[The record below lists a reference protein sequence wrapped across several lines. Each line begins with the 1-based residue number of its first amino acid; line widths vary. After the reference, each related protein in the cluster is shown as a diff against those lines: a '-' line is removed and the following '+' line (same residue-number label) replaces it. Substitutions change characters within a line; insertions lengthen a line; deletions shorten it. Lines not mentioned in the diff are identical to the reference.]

1 MTAVN
6 QWLDHKGTVVDSV
19 NDFDVIECEACGF
32 KHIVPIPTPQE
43 LEAVY
48 RQDYYSHVIPQHV
61 DERREDL
68 DWWNLVFDDHY
79 DLFEKVLSPE
89 RRRIFDV
96 GSGPGYFLLK
106 GKQRGWA
113 TVGIE
118 PSVLAL
124 AHSRGLGLEIVEGFL
139 KEDLVP
145 QLGQFDVVHM
155 HEVLEHIPDPAEML
169 DLVNRLLKP
178 GGILCVIVPNDYN
191 PLQQALRAGCG
202 YPPWWLAPPHHVNY
216 FDFTSLAGL
225 MDKMGFEV
233 IHKTATFPMELFLLM
248 GDNYVG
254 NDRLGRAMHEK
265 RKSLEMN
272 LERAGYEALWGKVY
286 TALAEIKIG
295 REVVM
300 YARKSLGE

>member
-89 RRRIFDV
+89 RRRILDV

-113 TVGIE
+113 TLGIE

-124 AHSRGLGLEIVEGFL
+124 AHSRDLGLEIIEGFL
-139 KEDLVP
+139 NEELVP
-145 QLGQFDVVHM
+145 RLGQFDVVHM

-169 DLVNRLLKP
+169 DWVNRLLKP

-202 YPPWWLAPPHHVNY
+202 YSPWWLAPPHHVNY

-254 NDRLGRAMHEK
+254 NDQLGRAMHEK

-300 YARKSLGE
+300 YARKPPSE